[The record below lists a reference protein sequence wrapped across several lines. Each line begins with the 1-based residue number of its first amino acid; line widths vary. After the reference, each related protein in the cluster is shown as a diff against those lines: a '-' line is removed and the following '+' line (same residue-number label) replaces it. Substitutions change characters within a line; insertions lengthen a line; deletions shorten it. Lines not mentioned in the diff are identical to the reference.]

1 MKTELSDDMIQ
12 SDNETE
18 EEEDDK
24 TSFVRLESSDREI
37 FKVRNQTVKE
47 MKTMQTMIDM
57 EGDEENDESIMVPV
71 RAEILK
77 MVIDWIEKLYPH
89 YSEPER
95 FLNRFELK
103 KLFEIVKAVDYLDVK
118 SLFKTA
124 CHKIILENRWEKI
137 EDAAHSYQDT
147 QVLSPL
153 ERYRILHGDEVI
165 VTLKNKKTKSFNYF
179 DTKVCF

>member
-37 FKVRNQTVKE
+37 FKVWNQTVKE
-47 MKTMQTMIDM
+47 MKTIQTMIDM

-71 RAEILK
+71 RAEILRV
-77 MVIDWIEKLYPH
+77 VIDRIEGHPNAEILLK
-89 YSEPER
+89 R
-95 FLNRFELK
+95 FNLK
-103 KLFEIVKAVDYLDVK
+103 KVFEVIKAADYLDVEC
-118 SLFKTA
+118 LLKTA
-124 CHKIILENRWEKI
+124 CQKILIENTWEKI